1 MLKRWKKSWINENQF
16 NILIKNTSQVL
27 NKSKEVV
34 FTYQNTG
41 SNWLGVQTAT
51 KGMFPENFIILPQS
65 YSNSLLS
72 EKQTIKLINHM
83 VIEGLELIVFSG
95 LPNYCFDWMIKFKNK
110 GVQIG
115 IIYHGGLAEL
125 NKNKAKQDNFK
136 KIKEFSERGIIN
148 KIGVVK
154 EGLDS
159 WFKSYSKASVHR
171 VCPTILIPKE
181 IEKKEY
187 NDNKIH
193 IGIFGNSTYNKNRH
207 TQVVAASMIKNSVI
221 HIIGDNEFQYALSPD
236 RIVIHSELSRKSF
249 LELLAKMDINIYCS
263 YSESW
268 GQIVLESIALKT
280 PCLFSNNSGLQK
292 FIGNNFL
299 VNEYDNVQSIA
310 EKLEEVLSLNS
321 FTITDDKIM
330 DLKNK
335 FLQINKS
342 FLND

>member
-1 MLKRWKKSWINENQF
+1 MLKRWKNPWINKDQF
-16 NILIKNTSQVL
+16 NNLIKITSQIL
-27 NKSKEVV
+27 SQSKEVV

-72 EKQTIKLINHM
+72 EKQTIKLIDHM
-83 VIEGLELIVFSG
+83 VLEGLELIVFSG
-95 LPNYCFDWMIKFKNK
+95 LPNYCFDWIRKFHNK
-110 GVQIG
+110 GIQTG

-125 NKNKAKQDNFK
+125 YNNKAKQDNFK
-136 KIKEFSERGIIN
+136 KIKELSEQEIIN

-159 WFKSYSKASVHR
+159 WFKSYTKASVYR
-171 VCPTILIPKE
+171 VYPTIHMIKE
-181 IEKKEY
+181 IEKKEF

-221 HIIGDNEFQYALSPD
+221 HIMGENEFQYVLSQD
-236 RIVIHSELSRKSF
+236 RIVHHSELSRESF
-249 LELLAKMDINIYCS
+249 LELLGKMDINIYCS

-268 GQIVLESIALKT
+268 GQVILESIALKT

-310 EKLEEVLSLNS
+310 EKLEEILSLDS
-321 FTITDDKIM
+321 FSITDDKILE
-330 DLKNK
+330 LKDK
-335 FLQINKS
+335 FLQSNNS
-342 FLND
+342 FLKD